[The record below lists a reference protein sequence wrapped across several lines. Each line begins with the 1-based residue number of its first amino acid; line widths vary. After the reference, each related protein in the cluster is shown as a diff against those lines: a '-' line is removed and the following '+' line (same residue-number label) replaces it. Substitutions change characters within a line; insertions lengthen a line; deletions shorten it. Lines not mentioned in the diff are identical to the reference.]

1 MACSDDQFWSSLDS
15 TDLDRH
21 EKTRLIRDFFRPRKL
36 VSVGFILFGMI
47 VPFLPDLPERALVTF
62 ALSADG
68 CLLYWAYLDIE
79 RGLLAN
85 V

>member
-1 MACSDDQFWSSLDS
+1 MSCSDDQFWSSLDS
-15 TDLDRH
+15 DTLDRN
-21 EKTRLIRDFFRPRKL
+21 EKARLIRAFFRPRKL
-36 VSVGFILFGMI
+36 VSFGFVLFGMI
-47 VPFLPDLPERALVTF
+47 VPFLPDLPDRALVTF

-85 V
+85 I